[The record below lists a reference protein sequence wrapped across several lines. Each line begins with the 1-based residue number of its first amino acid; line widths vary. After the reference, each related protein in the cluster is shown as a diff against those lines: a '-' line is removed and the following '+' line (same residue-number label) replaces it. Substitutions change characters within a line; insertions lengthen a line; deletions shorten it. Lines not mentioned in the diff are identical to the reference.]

1 LAALDSFLV
10 AARAEFAVLAIEGE
24 PGIGKTTVWR
34 EGARRAGERGARVLE
49 ARAAEAEGG
58 LSLAGIG
65 DLFESLGDDTFDQLP
80 DPQRVALSAALLRS
94 SPPSEGVDERSLAA
108 AVLSVLRNLSLECP
122 VVVAVDDAQW
132 LDSAS
137 ARVLAFVARRVG
149 LERVG
154 LLVAVRTLGGT
165 PLRSF
170 DRAADP
176 ARRRVLGLGPL
187 SVAALHEIIKLRS
200 GRSFPRPVMVRVA
213 EASGGNPFNALEIAG
228 ELGLHRPGG
237 GRPPIPPSI
246 GQVLQTRLDRLPG
259 ATLDALLEC
268 AMVSRPTVELAG
280 AEVLEPA
287 ESAGIVT
294 IGEGRVRFSHPLL
307 ASAVYERADPIER
320 RRVHRH
326 LAEMVGDLE
335 ERARHLALGTVTAD
349 EAVAAQLEVAAG
361 LAVRR
366 GAPEAAAELME
377 LAIGLTP
384 RALEAALPGRKF
396 SAARYWFDAGDLGR
410 AQTLLDEVVAEGPAG
425 NLRAEALTV
434 LAQLHFRR
442 NSFTEAF
449 QAASQARQQ
458 ATDRALQIR
467 AELDLVFYSVSL
479 ADFPGT
485 LLHARAAAQALPADA
500 GPALVADV
508 LAVVTI
514 AEFLCGQGLDEAR
527 LERSLRLEDRT
538 VATAWQMQPSF
549 IAGSIYLY
557 TGRPEKAV
565 SILSDL
571 YTDAIDRGAENIIPL
586 HCLYLTWSLVWRG
599 DLERAGQIADQAR
612 QAAGLLGDPAS
623 EGAALTAAALVHAHD
638 GSIQAACEE
647 ASAAIGIFMGLNWP
661 GGAIFPTWALGLA
674 HNAAGQPEAVEAVLG
689 PLTGLLTSA
698 GGVDPGLA
706 MFLPEEIEALIELGR
721 LGQAEHLLGWLEA
734 HAGRLDRALALA
746 WAGRCRA
753 LLHAAT
759 GDLESAL
766 AAVERALAQHE
777 RVDVPL
783 ERARTLLVWGRV
795 LRRAGRRAQANR
807 VLVEA
812 LHVFEQAGTP
822 AWAKRAEAELSRLGG
837 KRTVPGQLTST
848 EALVASLATAGLSN
862 REIAERAFL
871 TVKTVEAI
879 LTRTYRKLGIRSRGG
894 LARAL
899 DTTKPAGGQRPR
911 P

>member
-1 LAALDSFLV
+1 M
-10 AARAEFAVLAIEGE
+10 
-24 PGIGKTTVWR
+24 
-34 EGARRAGERGARVLE
+34 
-49 ARAAEAEGG
+49 
-58 LSLAGIG
+58 
-65 DLFESLGDDTFDQLP
+65 
-80 DPQRVALSAALLRS
+80 
-94 SPPSEGVDERSLAA
+94 
-108 AVLSVLRNLSLECP
+108 
-122 VVVAVDDAQW
+122 
-132 LDSAS
+132 
-137 ARVLAFVARRVG
+137 
-149 LERVG
+149 
-154 LLVAVRTLGGT
+154 
-165 PLRSF
+165 
-170 DRAADP
+170 
-176 ARRRVLGLGPL
+176 
-187 SVAALHEIIKLRS
+187 IKFRS
-200 GRSFPRPVMVRVA
+200 GLALPRPVIVRVA
-213 EASGGNPFNALEIAG
+213 EASGGNPFNALEIAD
-228 ELGLHRPGG
+228 ELGRLPSHS
-237 GRPPIPPSI
+237 GRPPLPRSI

-268 AMVSRPTVELAG
+268 AMLSRPTVELAG
-280 AEVLEPA
+280 AEALEPA

-326 LAEMVGDLE
+326 LAGMVGDPE

-349 EAVAAQLEVAAG
+349 ETVAAQLEAAAG

-384 RALEAALPGRKF
+384 RALEATLPGRKF

-410 AQTLLDEVVAEGPAG
+410 AQTLLDEVVAEGLAG
-425 NLRAEALTV
+425 NLRARALTV

-449 QAASQARQQ
+449 QAASQARQE
-458 ATDRALQIR
+458 AADRALQIR
-467 AELDLVFYSVSL
+467 VELDLVFYSVSL

-485 LLHARAAAQALPADA
+485 LLHARAAAQALPAGA

-514 AEFLCGQGLDEAR
+514 AEFLCGQGLDEAQ
-527 LERSLRLEDRT
+527 LERSLRLEDRA
-538 VATAWQMQPSF
+538 VATTWQMQPSF
-549 IAGSIYLY
+549 IAASIYLY

-565 SILSDL
+565 PILSDL
-571 YTDAIDRGAENIIPL
+571 YTDAIDRGAENVIPL
-586 HCLYLTWSLVWRG
+586 HCLYFTWGLVCRG
-599 DLERAGQIADQAR
+599 ELERARQISDSAR
-612 QAAGLLGDPAS
+612 QTAELLGDPSS

-647 ASAAIGIFMGLNWP
+647 ASAAIRIFQGLNWP
-661 GGAIFPTWALGLA
+661 GGTIFPTWALGLA
-674 HNAAGQPEAVEAVLG
+674 LSAAGQPEAVGAVLG
-689 PLTGLLTSA
+689 PLAGLLTTD
-698 GGVDPGLA
+698 GGVDPCLA
-706 MFLPEEIEALIELGR
+706 MFLPEQIEALIELGR
-721 LGQAEHLLGWLEA
+721 LGQAEDLLGWLEA

-766 AAVERALAQHE
+766 AAVERALTQYE
-777 RVDVPL
+777 RIGMPL
-783 ERARTLLVWGRV
+783 DRARTLLVQGRV
-795 LRRAGRRAQANR
+795 LRRAGRRSQANR
-807 VLVEA
+807 VLIEA

-822 AWAKRAEAELSRLGG
+822 AWAKRAESELSRLGG
-837 KRTVPGQLTST
+837 KRTAAGELTST
-848 EALVASLATAGLSN
+848 ETLVANLAIAGLSN

-879 LTRTYRKLGIRSRGG
+879 LTRVYRKLGIRSRGG

-899 DTTKPAGGQRPR
+899 ETAKPAHGQRPR